1 MRAAVRTGVER
12 LRWWALGAAL
22 VAAPAFASPST
33 ARPRVSANGLYT
45 IRFTQLAPQQCVLE
59 VSRQDGPSWTL
70 PRCVGAVEDLF
81 FVSNDGQ
88 AFWVLHPVPRVPDG
102 KRNKQRPERW
112 GQVVVA
118 VRYDRSGKM
127 LESRSLG
134 SFVKGPDREK
144 LVDLG
149 LRFGWLAGTSGAPG
163 VAPRMTDAGV
173 VELDTVADK
182 RYRLKF

>member
-12 LRWWALGAAL
+12 LKWLALGAAL
-22 VAAPAFASPST
+22 VAAPAFASPSS

-45 IRFTQLAPQQCVLE
+45 IRFTQFAPEKCLLE
-59 VSRQDGPSWTL
+59 VSKEGGGSWTL
-70 PRCVGAVEDLF
+70 SRCVGSAEDLF

-88 AFWVLHPVPRVPDG
+88 RFWVLHPVPKVPEG
-102 KRNKQRPERW
+102 RQNAQHPERW
-112 GQVVVA
+112 GRVVVA
-118 VRYDRSGKM
+118 VRYDRSGKV
-127 LESRSLG
+127 LEARSLDG
-134 SFVKGPDREK
+134 FVKRPQRDK

-149 LRFGWLAGTSGAPG
+149 LRFGWLAGVSGAPG

-182 RYRLKF
+182 RYRLSF